1 MESFDLM
8 GNNNNYLTVKLKPKA
23 EIKLA
28 CNSLLNLLGI
38 LPSFSEKAQKV
49 FFFFGERLR
58 KLINIG

>member
-28 CNSLLNLLGI
+28 CNSLLNLLGM

-49 FFFFGERLR
+49 FLFFW
-58 KLINIG
+58 